1 VNRIRVAHIINS
13 MEVGGAQ
20 RQVLNLF
27 RAIGRDRFDLRLI
40 CLAEKGAFGERLER
54 EGFPVQAL
62 GKGRG
67 IDPRMLIRLV
77 RLLRQW
83 KPDIVH
89 CTVFTANLWGRLAA
103 KLAGVR
109 ILIAHEQSTVSLEK
123 RHRRVIDRVLS
134 RWTHRVLAVSD
145 DLRRRVIAEERI
157 DPQRV
162 EVLYNAIECDAFDS
176 PPTEP
181 LPALP
186 GRRGFRVG
194 IVGRLE
200 YRKDHLT
207 AVRAAARVVA
217 QVPEAVF
224 CLVGDGPERSR
235 IENEIARLGLADHV
249 RLLGERDDVAR
260 LLHAFDLYVLCSV
273 TEGLSL
279 SILEAMAAGLPV
291 VATRVGGNP
300 ELLDQGRAGILIPAR
315 DPDALADA
323 IIDLL
328 INREK
333 ASALGRAARERARR
347 SFDIRTVARRLE
359 EIYERALA

>member
-1 VNRIRVAHIINS
+1 
-13 MEVGGAQ
+13 
-20 RQVLNLF
+20 
-27 RAIGRDRFDLRLI
+27 
-40 CLAEKGAFGERLER
+40 
-54 EGFPVQAL
+54 
-62 GKGRG
+62 
-67 IDPRMLIRLV
+67 
-77 RLLRQW
+77 
-83 KPDIVH
+83 
-89 CTVFTANLWGRLAA
+89 
-103 KLAGVR
+103 
-109 ILIAHEQSTVSLEK
+109 
-123 RHRRVIDRVLS
+123 
-134 RWTHRVLAVSD
+134 
-145 DLRRRVIAEERI
+145 
-157 DPQRV
+157 
-162 EVLYNAIECDAFDS
+162 
-176 PPTEP
+176 
-181 LPALP
+181 
-186 GRRGFRVG
+186 
-194 IVGRLE
+194 
-200 YRKDHLT
+200 LT

-300 ELLDQGRAGILIPAR
+300 ELLDQGRAGILTPAR

-328 INREK
+328 TNREK
-333 ASALGRAARERARR
+333 ASALGLAARERARR
-347 SFDIRTVARRLE
+347 SFDIRPVARRLE